1 MLKVSQIA
9 ASILRNE
16 VVQQQEQLKQNA
28 ELIEALK
35 GQVEEANKK
44 VKNVFD
50 DPSSALSPPI
60 SREHQPP
67 LKILE
72 SPLNLAPWGR
82 AENSLSPVFSNLDK
96 SVSVRIVEREQPG
109 VTGGG
114 LGGEGVKNVFKTLLM
129 LDEEE
134 EDGGM
139 ILVPR
144 LVPYFSYGLY
154 VNCCI

>member
-1 MLKVSQIA
+1 M
-9 ASILRNE
+9 ILRNE

-35 GQVEEANKK
+35 RQVEEANKK
-44 VKNVFD
+44 VKNVLD
-50 DPSSALSPPI
+50 NPSSALSPPV

-72 SPLNLAPWGR
+72 SPSTLAPWGR
-82 AENSLSPVFSNLDK
+82 AANSLSPVFSNLDK
-96 SVSVRIVEREQPG
+96 SVSLRIVERELPG
-109 VTGGG
+109 ATGGG
-114 LGGEGVKNVFKTLLM
+114 FGGEGVKNVFKTLLM

-134 EDGGM
+134 EGGGM